1 MSANK
6 KCVHVGVDVDVDLYP
21 FLLRYKDGRIERLL
35 NCPFVAPCE
44 NPRANRG
51 VATRDVVI
59 DAGTGVSARLF
70 LPSRAA
76 MAARRR
82 RLPLVVYIHGGSF
95 CTESAFGRTY
105 HRYATSLAGSAGAL
119 VVSVEYRLAPEHP
132 IPTAYDDTWSALQW
146 VASLADPWLA
156 DYADPRRTF
165 LAGDSAG
172 GNIAYHT
179 AVRAAARNNDGI
191 HVEGVIIVQPYF
203 WGPERL
209 PSEAVWDG
217 TTLLPA
223 TRVDNLWP
231 FVTAGRAGNDDARIN
246 PPDEEI
252 ASLARRRVLLAV
264 AEKDTLRD
272 RGVLLSARIRD
283 CARTTGG
290 EVTLVESEGEDHGF
304 HLYSPLRGTS
314 RKLMDSIVNFINPPP
329 PELMTNSRGF
339 FHVGAPAAATPG
351 APQPL
356 ILGVPS
362 RPYKDIFGYGMDM
375 KQHCTVASASAA
387 TVTATS
393 ASSKTGRGN
402 AYNKQAKYR
411 LFNGPLMRPNKPYRQ
426 GASAAALLP
435 TGTQVINNFF

>member
-1 MSANK
+1 MIQRIQRELQQYLS
-6 KCVHVGVDVDVDLYP
+6 
-21 FLLRYKDGRIERLL
+21 LL
-35 NCPFVAPCE
+35 F
-44 NPRANRG
+44 
-51 VATRDVVI
+51 
-59 DAGTGVSARLF
+59 
-70 LPSRAA
+70 
-76 MAARRR
+76 
-82 RLPLVVYIHGGSF
+82 
-95 CTESAFGRTY
+95 
-105 HRYATSLAGSAGAL
+105 
-119 VVSVEYRLAPEHP
+119 
-132 IPTAYDDTWSALQW
+132 QW

-165 LAGDSAG
+165 LAG

-179 AVRAAARNNDGI
+179 AVRAARNSGI

-223 TRVDNLWP
+223 TGVDRLWP

-252 ASLARRRVLLAV
+252 ASLASRRVLLAV
-264 AEKDTLRD
+264 AGKDTLRD
-272 RGVLLSARIRD
+272 RGLRLLARIRD

-304 HLYSPLRGTS
+304 HLYSPLRATS

-339 FHVGAPAAATPG
+339 FHVGAPAAATAG

-362 RPYKDIFGYGMDM
+362 RPYRDIFGYGMDM
-375 KQHCTVASASAA
+375 KQHCTVPSAYAA
-387 TVTATS
+387 TATSS

-402 AYNKQAKYR
+402 AYNKQAKYG

-426 GASAAALLP
+426 GASAVALLP
-435 TGTQVINNFF
+435 TGTRVINNF